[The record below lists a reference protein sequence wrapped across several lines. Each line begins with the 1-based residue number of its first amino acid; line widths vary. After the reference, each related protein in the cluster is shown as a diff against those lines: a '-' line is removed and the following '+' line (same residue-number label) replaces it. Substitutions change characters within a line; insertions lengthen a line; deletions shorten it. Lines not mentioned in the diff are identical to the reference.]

1 MQRKLS
7 NNRDRVVV
15 KEIVNVIRANK
26 NKKVK

>member
-7 NNRDRVVV
+7 NKRDRVVV